1 MAMEKLSGLFSKTAI
16 IWVSATVLIAGGSY
30 LFYDLTKSGTIP
42 NYTQLEF
49 LEPINPGQ
57 DPMGDGYQPGEGGS
71 NTTLLKPVIYLYP
84 KQTQNVSVKLYY
96 HGEVAI
102 TYPSYDNGWN
112 VIASPNG
119 TLVNKADGRE
129 YSYLFWEANY
139 AGQKYDMGNAFLIK
153 GSDTEK
159 FLQDKLELLGLTP
172 KEYNEFIVFWL
183 PKMKDNRYNLIH
195 FATKE
200 EYDDKAAL
208 DISPKPDSMRRIFM
222 VYKKLDRP
230 VKATPQVLKPFVRE
244 GFTVVEWGGTEIR

>member
-1 MAMEKLSGLFSKTAI
+1 MKLSEIFSKTAI
-16 IWVSATVLIAGGSY
+16 IWISATVVVVGGSY

-49 LEPINPGQ
+49 LEPAGPNQ
-57 DPMGDGYQPGEGGS
+57 SLMGDGHQEDGVLHNGI
-71 NTTLLKPVIYLYP
+71 LKPVIYLYP
-84 KQTQNVSVKLYY
+84 KQTQDVSVKLHYQ
-96 HGEVAI
+96 GELAI
-102 TYPSYDNGWN
+102 TYPSYDNGWD
-112 VIASPNG
+112 VTASPNG
-119 TLVNKADGRE
+119 TLINKDDGRE

-183 PKMKDNRYNLIH
+183 PKMKNNRYNLIH

-200 EYDDKAAL
+200 EYDDKATL
-208 DISPKPDSMRRIFM
+208 DIRPKPDSIRRVFM

-244 GFTVVEWGGTEIR
+244 GFSVIEWGGTEVR